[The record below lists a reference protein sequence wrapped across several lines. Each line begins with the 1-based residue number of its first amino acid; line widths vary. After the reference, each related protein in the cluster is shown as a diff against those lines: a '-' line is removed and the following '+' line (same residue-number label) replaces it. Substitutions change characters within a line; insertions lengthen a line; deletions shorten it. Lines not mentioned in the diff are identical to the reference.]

1 MVYSR
6 AARCEAATA
15 TSQFDLPI
23 PVSHTRSSMR
33 DERTDARNGG
43 RQTGDRLPPRR
54 VRLAWRWKASG
65 TTGRGPWMYRSEI
78 VEAWKE
84 TLNRR
89 YQNTIEHWIEET
101 NDIAPDA
108 SP

>member
-1 MVYSR
+1 
-6 AARCEAATA
+6 
-15 TSQFDLPI
+15 
-23 PVSHTRSSMR
+23 
-33 DERTDARNGG
+33 
-43 RQTGDRLPPRR
+43 
-54 VRLAWRWKASG
+54 
-65 TTGRGPWMYRSEI
+65 MYRSEI

-101 NDIAPDA
+101 SDIAPDA